1 MTGATYTLVNVKAD
15 GFMASQY
22 LEYKRRSETSS
33 VSTLH
38 GYTAF
43 MHDEVGKI
51 VYCV

>member
-1 MTGATYTLVNVKAD
+1 MTGATYTLIKAD

-22 LEYKRRSETSS
+22 LKYKRKSETSS
-33 VSTLH
+33 GSTLH

-51 VYCV
+51 AYCV